1 MDENGGGFFAPYLAL
16 IAVLVPFSL
25 VAIGGGPAI
34 FAPLQH
40 ESVEVRH
47 WLTAREF
54 VELFAIA
61 RVAPGPGSMLST
73 LIGWK
78 VAGFSGALVAILAS
92 CVPTCLLAFFTTRW
106 LESHRDAPWQKYVQA
121 GLAPITVSLILASGW
136 IITLGAARGPVS
148 IAITIAT
155 AVAMLKLS
163 VHPLW
168 WIVAGAIAGLLGWV

>member
-1 MDENGGGFFAPYLAL
+1 MSPKKVQGL
-16 IAVLVPFSL
+16 VLV
-25 VAIGGGPAI
+25 VDD
-34 FAPLQH
+34 
-40 ESVEVRH
+40 VEANRF
-47 WLTAREF
+47 LAQAFLE
-54 VELFAIA
+54 
-61 RVAPGPGSMLST
+61 M
-73 LIGWK
+73 IGWK
-78 VAGFSGALVAILAS
+78 VAGFFGALVAILAS

-106 LESHRDAPWQKYVQA
+106 LELHRDAPWQKYVQA

>member
-1 MDENGGGFFAPYLAL
+1 MSMLLELAGAFALL
-16 IAVLVPFSL
+16 SL
-25 VAIGGGPAI
+25 VAIGGANSVLPEMHR
-34 FAPLQH
+34 LVV
-40 ESVEVRH
+40 ESYAWVSAE
-47 WLTAREF
+47 EF
-54 VELFAIA
+54 SELFALA
-61 RVAPGPGSMLST
+61 QAAPGPNVLVVS

-106 LESHRDAPWQKYVQA
+106 LEARRDAPWQKYVQA

-155 AVAMLKLS
+155 AVAMFKLS